1 VTTAPALVPHR
12 RRHRLVGVAVSAA
25 VALPLMVSGGN
36 TSAGAWDGGGED
48 PVVAW
53 NAIAGD
59 AALASCIAPANDP
72 LHEFADVCDDPCR
85 RP

>member
-1 VTTAPALVPHR
+1 MTTTPALVPHG

-25 VALPLMVSGGN
+25 VALPLMASGGN
-36 TSAGAWDGGGED
+36 TSAGAWDGGGAD

-59 AALASCIAPANDP
+59 AALASCISLVNDP
-72 LHEFADVCDDPCR
+72 LMSRGCMR
-85 RP
+85 